1 LTPPGVTIVRRADS
15 RVRIQP
21 ATIGRQALHRL
32 LAADPRREP
41 LFPTTL
47 LDLQVSAGE
56 AIDVGWLLAAWSSRA
71 MAGTPGASTGR
82 PSRRGSDNY
91 PWPLSL
97 DPSGPRPG
105 YIGPNESWR
114 AWRPADEPVRLAD
127 PGRFFAR
134 LVEPL
139 VITESG
145 EFLESLIALDG
156 PAKELAQELLVLALP
171 ATRRA
176 LAADAAHRHAWADT
190 FALWALTRRSRLLRR
205 VHPFALAIADGYAA
219 SALIDEGI
227 GRGSEAPFQDRPLAS
242 VSAQLASGL
251 IALGLRPKLAA
262 SLIGFVKRAEDALGG
277 WGDGGGPV
285 DVLTTLVAAELLG
298 QTDPEFDPT
307 RTALALVRL
316 QGQDGWWRAA
326 GPDTVW
332 TTRAVAELLTRFEL
346 PFAQRWRWPQLAIEH
361 RDRRSGLAWGTWL
374 ADLGRLMSE
383 VAGLSRARIEIAFID
398 LAGFGAWNTRFGQ
411 ALGDR
416 VLRSFAQVLAEIPGT
431 VSTREGGDEFVV
443 LGAPTA
449 TGLEARIKRACAT
462 WQTRFRAEYGS
473 ELAPVRP
480 RILVTETRGGGLLV
494 ARDALGFAIG
504 TLKERWP
511 DPPTLGIIQHVALQ
525 SSR

>member
-1 LTPPGVTIVRRADS
+1 LTP
-15 RVRIQP
+15 RIQP
-21 ATIGRQALHRL
+21 ATVGRQALHRL

-47 LDLQVSAGE
+47 LDLQASSGE
-56 AIDVGWLLAAWSSRA
+56 AVDVGWLLAAWSSHSREA
-71 MAGTPGASTGR
+71 NAVASAARPAGRIGA
-82 PSRRGSDNY
+82 DY

-97 DPSGPRPG
+97 DPDSARPG
-105 YIGPNESWR
+105 YVGPNEAWR
-114 AWRPADEPVRLAD
+114 AWRPADEPIRATD

-139 VITESG
+139 VITDSA
-145 EFLESLIALDG
+145 EFLESLIAIEG
-156 PAKELAQELLVLALP
+156 PAGERAQALLVQALP
-171 ATRRA
+171 AIRRA
-176 LAADAAHRHAWADT
+176 LAAGAAHRHAWADT

-219 SALIDEGI
+219 SALIDEGV

-242 VSAQLASGL
+242 VSAQLAGGL

-262 SLIGFVKRAEDALGG
+262 SLIGFVQRAEDALGG

-285 DVLTTLVAAELLG
+285 DVLTTLVAAELLS
-298 QTDPEFDPT
+298 QTDPEFDPR
-307 RTALALVRL
+307 RTGLALVGL
-316 QGQDGWWRAA
+316 QDQDGWWRAA

-332 TTRAVAELLTRFEL
+332 TTRAIAELLARLEL
-346 PFAQRWRWPQLAIEH
+346 PFAERWHWPQLAIEH

-398 LAGFGAWNTRFGQ
+398 LAGFGIWNTRFGQ

-431 VSTREGGDEFVV
+431 VATREGGDEFVV

-449 TGLEARIKRACAT
+449 TGLEARIKHACTT
-462 WQTRFRAEYGS
+462 WQLRFRAEYGS

-480 RILVTETRGGGLLV
+480 RILVTSTRGGGLLA

-504 TLKERWP
+504 TLKARWP
-511 DPPTLGIIQHVALQ
+511 DPPDLGIIERVALKA
-525 SSR
+525 SN